1 MRTGAGLQTS
11 SAVSPNDL
19 VHRALV
25 SSNGSLD
32 QPAVVW
38 DVADLARM
46 GPDVLGPLTQGS
58 RLLVGVVRGPLSSAE
73 QGVAERLDLSFA
85 PEGAADLLRSVVPVP
100 DPSLAAQDLLEA
112 VAAHPMSALTLCS
125 LLRLNAGLDGDQ
137 GLLAESYAYS
147 MLLAGPEFAAWLG
160 RRRRRIVPAP
170 GHDLVR
176 AQRQDGWLD
185 IALAHPERRNAYS
198 ARLRDQ
204 LHETLRIAV
213 ADSSVTR
220 VTLHG
225 DGPGFC
231 AGGDL
236 DEFGTTSDPVFAHLV
251 RTTAGVAGTL
261 EALRP
266 RLEVR
271 VHGVCIGAGVEL
283 AAFAARVEADP
294 ATTFRLPELSMGL
307 IPGAGGTVSL
317 TRRIGRWRTAYL
329 GLSGATIDAERARQ
343 WGIVDELTP

>member
-1 MRTGAGLQTS
+1 MGS
-11 SAVSPNDL
+11 D
-19 VHRALV
+19 
-25 SSNGSLD
+25 GSLD
-32 QPAVVW
+32 QPAVAW
-38 DVADLARM
+38 DVVDLAGM
-46 GPDVLGPLTQGS
+46 GPDVLELLDQGS
-58 RLLVGVVRGPLSSAE
+58 RLLVGVARAPLSPAE
-73 QGVAERLDLSFA
+73 QAVAERLDLTFA
-85 PEGAADLLRSVVPVP
+85 PEGAADLPPSVVPVP
-100 DPSLAAQDLLEA
+100 DPSIAAQDLLEA
-112 VAAHPMSALTLCS
+112 VAAHPMAALTLRS
-125 LLRLNAGLDGDQ
+125 LLRLNSGLDGDQ

-160 RRRRRIVPAP
+160 ARGRRIVPPP

-176 AQRQDGWLD
+176 VQRHDGWLD
-185 IALAHPERRNAYS
+185 IALTHPERRNAYS

-204 LHETLRIAV
+204 LHESLRIAV
-213 ADSSVTR
+213 ADPSVTR

-251 RTTAGVAGTL
+251 RTTAGAAGTL
-261 EALRP
+261 EVLRP

-271 VHGVCIGAGVEL
+271 VHGACIGAGVEL

-294 ATTFRLPELSMGL
+294 GTTFRLPELAMGL
-307 IPGAGGTVSL
+307 IPGAGGTVSV

-329 GLSGATIDAERARQ
+329 GLSGATIGAVRAEQ
-343 WGIVDELTP
+343 WGLVDEITP

>member
-1 MRTGAGLQTS
+1 MRTGVGCQS
-11 SAVSPNDL
+11 GSAVSPNDL
-19 VHRALV
+19 LHRALV
-25 SSNGSLD
+25 RADGSLD

-46 GPDVLGPLTQGS
+46 GPDALRPLSNGA
-58 RLLVGVVRGPLSSAE
+58 RLLVGRARGPLNPAE
-73 QGVAERLDLSFA
+73 QAVVERLDLTFA
-85 PEGAADLLRSVVPVP
+85 PEGAADLLRPVVPVP
-100 DPSLAAQDLLEA
+100 DPGIAAQDLLDA
-112 VAAHPMSALTLCS
+112 VAAQPMTALTLRS
-125 LLRLNAGLDGDQ
+125 LLRLNSGLDADQ
-137 GLLAESYAYS
+137 GLVAESYAYS
-147 MLLAGPEFAAWLG
+147 MLLAGPEFAAWLLA
-160 RRRRRIVPAP
+160 RRRRVVPAP
-170 GHDLVR
+170 DHDLVR
-176 AQRQDGWLD
+176 ARREGGWLD
-185 IALAHPERRNAYS
+185 IALAHPDRRNAYS

-204 LHETLRIAV
+204 LHDALRIAV

-236 DEFGTTSDPVFAHLV
+236 DEFGTTADPVFAHLL

-266 RLEVR
+266 RLEAR
-271 VHGVCIGAGVEL
+271 VHGACIGAGVEL
-283 AAFAARVEADP
+283 AAFASLVEADP

-307 IPGAGGTVSL
+307 IPGAGGTVSV

-329 GLSGATIDAERARQ
+329 GLTGATIGAAQARQ
-343 WGIVDELTP
+343 WGLVDELTP

>member
-1 MRTGAGLQTS
+1 MRTGVGRQTS
-11 SAVSPNDL
+11 SAGSPHDL

-25 SSNGSLD
+25 GSDGSLD

-46 GPDVLGPLTQGS
+46 GHDALAPLAQGA
-58 RLLVGVVRGPLSSAE
+58 RLLIGVVRESLSPAE
-73 QGVAERLDLSFA
+73 QEVAERLDLTFA
-85 PEGAADLLRSVVPVP
+85 HEGTADLLRSVVPVP
-100 DPSLAAQDLLEA
+100 DPDMAAQHLLEA
-112 VAAHPMSALTLCS
+112 VAANPMTALTLRS
-125 LLRLNAGLDGDQ
+125 LLRLNSGLDGDQ

-160 RRRRRIVPAP
+160 TRGRRIVPAP

-236 DEFGTTSDPVFAHLV
+236 DEFGTTPDPVFAHLV

-271 VHGVCIGAGVEL
+271 VHGACIGAGVEL

-307 IPGAGGTVSL
+307 IPGAGGTVSV

-329 GLSGATIDAERARQ
+329 GLSGATIDAARAEQ
-343 WGIVDELTP
+343 WGLVDEVTT